1 MLGLGCAPVYPSI
14 IHSTPA
20 LFGADKSQA
29 IIGMQ
34 MAFAYIGSQASPLFG
49 AIAQWISPSA
59 LPFYLAFFLV
69 LVVIFHELMVKGA
82 GKLKSS
88 G

>member
-1 MLGLGCAPVYPSI
+1 MLGLGCAPVYPGI
-14 IHSTPA
+14 IHSTPS

-49 AIAQWISPSA
+49 AIAQAASPA
-59 LPFYLAFFLV
+59 ILPAYLAFFLV
-69 LVVIFHELMVKGA
+69 LVVVFHELTVRGA
-82 GKLKSS
+82 RRAKL
-88 G
+88 